1 LIYINIV
8 FLSVIGALIGWITN
22 KIAIRLIFR
31 PINPVVIPVLKITI
45 QGILPSR
52 KEEIAK
58 SIGDI
63 VETELVS
70 LNDIIN
76 MYKTPENIEDIKTK
90 LRTNISIVLDDK
102 LSTTIAAPFKKYIIN
117 FVDGLVEKESEKF
130 IENIIRDFSN
140 EIPKRISLSK
150 SIEDKIN
157 GFDMRHLEKMII
169 SIAGRELKHIEELGA
184 LLGFI
189 IGILQGLIITLV
201 SRGRGW

>member
-90 LRTNISIVLDDK
+90 LRTNISLVLDDK
-102 LSTTIAAPFKKYIIN
+102 LSTTIAAPFKKYIIK

-140 EIPKRISLSK
+140 EIPERISLSK